1 MRGNNVLGVIFSN
14 MHDEA
19 IRELTDLRTMG
30 SVPFGGRYRL
40 IDFALSN
47 MTNSGITK
55 VGVVTKSNYRSLLD
69 HVGSGKAWDLS
80 RKTEGL
86 ILLPPYESGGSDRG
100 VYGNRMEALLG
111 IRGFLEHAQE
121 DYVFISDT
129 DVVCNLNVEK
139 VVERHI
145 DTGADV
151 TVVYKKGKISPV
163 NSSVT
168 VVETDG
174 DGMVEQVIL
183 EEKMVEEQNVDLNMY
198 VVGRKFLLGLL
209 SEAASRGWR
218 NFNRD
223 LLQANVGRYKIAGY
237 EFTGYCGIIN
247 SMSNYFRV
255 NMDLLDPECR
265 GQLFLSNRPVYTKV
279 KDNMP
284 TRYGL
289 GSEVK
294 NSLIADGCVIEGK
307 VENCILFR
315 GVHVAKGAEI
325 SNSIIMQGSQV
336 GEGTRLNYVILDKNV
351 TLRSDRTLMGF
362 DPYPVYIRKG
372 SMV

>member
-14 MHDEA
+14 MHDEK

-80 RKTEGL
+80 RKSEGL
-86 ILLPPYESGGSDRG
+86 ILLPPYESGGSTRG
-100 VYGNRMEALLG
+100 VYNNRMEALIG
-111 IRGFLEHAQE
+111 IRDFLEHSQE
-121 DYVFISDT
+121 EYVFISDT

-139 VVERHI
+139 VVEQHI
-145 DTGADV
+145 NTAADV
-151 TVVYKKGKISPV
+151 TIVYKKGKTNPASG
-163 NSSVT
+163 NVT
-168 VVETDG
+168 VLENDADG
-174 DGMVEQVIL
+174 TVQQVVL
-183 EEKMVEEQNVDLNMY
+183 EEKMLDEKNINLNMY

-223 LLQANVGRYKIAGY
+223 VLQANVDRFKIMGY
-237 EFTGYCGIIN
+237 EFTGYCGVID
-247 SMSNYFRV
+247 SMSSYFRT
-255 NMDLLDPECR
+255 NMDLLDKACR
-265 GQLFLSNRPVYTKV
+265 DQLFLPNRPIYTKV

-284 TRYGL
+284 ARYGL

-325 SNSIIMQGSQV
+325 SNSIIMQGSEI
-336 GEGTRLNYVILDKNV
+336 GAGTRLNYVILDKNV

-372 SMV
+372 IMV